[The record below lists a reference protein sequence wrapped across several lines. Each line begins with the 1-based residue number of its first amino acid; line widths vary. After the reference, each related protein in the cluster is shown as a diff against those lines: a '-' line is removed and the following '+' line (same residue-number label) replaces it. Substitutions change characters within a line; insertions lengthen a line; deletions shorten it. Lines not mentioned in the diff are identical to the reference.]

1 MSVPAISRPTKDSWA
16 VALLKLNA
24 ALFARGGFPVASPFK
39 TLAPQNGDTIQTS
52 LRKINQILSQRN
64 PALPTGP
71 FSTLA
76 YKHGDTKEIS
86 LRKINQIYYAGGT

>member
-1 MSVPAISRPTKDSWA
+1 M
-16 VALLKLNA
+16 
-24 ALFARGGFPVASPFK
+24 ASPFK
-39 TLAPQNGDTIQTS
+39 TLAPQNGDTAETS